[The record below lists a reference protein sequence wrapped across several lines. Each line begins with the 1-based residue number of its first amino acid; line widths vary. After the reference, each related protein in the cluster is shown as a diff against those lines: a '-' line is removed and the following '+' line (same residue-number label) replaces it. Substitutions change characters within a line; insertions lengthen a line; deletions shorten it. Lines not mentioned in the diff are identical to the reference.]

1 MGKHGDPDRHDTNP
15 LRGIF
20 RKTEPAH
27 GFPLGQDPEPDNT
40 GDGDRWEDP
49 RDTFGGETDHDPD
62 AVEHFDPITDT
73 GTETTIFEYGRSP
86 AYPEFQPDPE
96 PFPSEPDDVEPPPD
110 VNQADYEIAR
120 NRSPRV
126 WPWVLVAS
134 VFVCAV
140 IGMYAAGRSAGSSE
154 PVSDRYSAV
163 QATVSVTVTATT
175 GPKKSGAQ
183 PRPAVTVWRTRTPE
197 PRVIVSRVP
206 VPGPTVVT
214 TRTAK
219 PKPAPTVTKTVTKTR
234 TVTEQCT
241 ITITVRRDGT
251 VISEESSGDC

>member
-1 MGKHGDPDRHDTNP
+1 MGKHGDPNRHDTNP

-40 GDGDRWEDP
+40 GDSDRWEDP
-49 RDTFGGETDHDPD
+49 RDTFGGETDRDPD

-110 VNQADYEIAR
+110 VSQADYEPTR
-120 NRSPRV
+120 RPR
-126 WPWVLVAS
+126 PWLAVL
-134 VFVCAV
+134 AV
-140 IGMYAAGRSAGSSE
+140 SGALSAVVLAGWLGRMTTPSE

-234 TVTEQCT
+234 TITEQCT